1 MKLKNIDNGKVI
13 TFQKLQSNEVI
24 QARMYDNAYNE
35 LNGIDGVEISIVL
48 DNNFEIDI
56 NNANYPKF
64 KRRYCL
70 QTLINKYPGFETCPD
85 EDRVWLHELRPYR
98 LIITNELAYKA
109 LAAVEVEADEYHNLG
124 LLINY
129 IKSQLTVPRYRGE
142 KYSTMYLEEFID
154 MPEYGMTGA
163 QILAYLQTFGSDLIV
178 EPFEIPAT

>member
-1 MKLKNIDNGKVI
+1 MKLKDTNNGKVI

-35 LNGIDGVEISIVL
+35 LNGIDSIDL
-48 DNNFEIDI
+48 NIALNNDFKIDI
-56 NNANYPKF
+56 NNSNFNKF
-64 KRRYCL
+64 KRQYCL
-70 QTLINKYPGFETCPD
+70 QTLINKYPTFVQCED
-85 EDRVWLHELRPYR
+85 EDRVWLHVLRPYR